1 MERTLTDLLLIAE
14 EAHLSLASSV
24 VQSPGRNGEVEA
36 IHNAGDEDGLQVPG
50 VGGRAG
56 YHTVLGQGNHGSIIE
71 DSQQHN
77 QQSWEVPG
85 HHQLAYVSDM

>member
-1 MERTLTDLLLIAE
+1 MERNLTDLLLIAE
-14 EAHLSLASSV
+14 ETHLSLAGSV

-36 IHNAGDEDGLQVPG
+36 IHDAGDEDGPQVPG
-50 VGGRAG
+50 IGGGAG
-56 YHTVLGQGNHGSIIE
+56 YHTVLGQSNHGSIIE